1 MRISD
6 EFRRVLF
13 RSLLVLGASGGV
25 GIAAVELGKAF
36 GARVVAGVSSE
47 AKAEIARAAGAD
59 EVVVY
64 GYQPFDKDA
73 SKALANRFKD
83 AVGPDDAN
91 VIYDAVG
98 GDYAEPALRSIAWEG
113 RYLVVR
119 SEEHTSELQ
128 SLLRISDAGFWLK
141 K

>member
-1 MRISD
+1 MPVGTSTVALVDRGLIAQGD
-6 EFRRVLF
+6 P
-13 RSLLVLGASGGV
+13 LLVLGAAGGV
-25 GIAAVELGKAF
+25 RMAAVELGKAF

-83 AVGPDDAN
+83 AVGPDGAN
-91 VIYDAVG
+91 VIYDA
-98 GDYAEPALRSIAWEG
+98 EIG
-113 RYLVVR
+113 RAHV
-119 SEEHTSELQ
+119 
-128 SLLRISDAGFWLK
+128 
-141 K
+141 